1 MIKEIEKVL
10 EPTTPKKKPSMT
22 IGRPTSNRKK
32 NRGNEGGT
40 LGDRKN

>member
-10 EPTTPKKKPSMT
+10 EPLPVKKKPSTT
-22 IGRPTSNRKK
+22 IGRPTANRKK

-40 LGDRKN
+40 LPNLT